1 MEVLNVVLPI
11 VINILLIVLL
21 VVGIILGIKC
31 IYIIDKAKAVIL
43 NVEEKV
49 NSLNALFSV
58 VNLVNDKIA
67 FITDKAAS
75 FIDRMLTRL
84 FSKKDDEYDEEDE
97 LEEILKNERNGLD
110 E

>member
-1 MEVLNVVLPI
+1 MEILETVLPI
-11 VINILLIVLL
+11 VIDILLIVLL

-31 IYIIDKAKAVIL
+31 IHIIDKAKAVIL

-67 FITDKAAS
+67 YITDKAS
-75 FIDRMLTRL
+75 SIIENLIGKF
-84 FSKKDDEYDEEDE
+84 FNKDVE
-97 LEEILKNERNGLD
+97 KLD
-110 E
+110 NDGE